1 MSSHSAALKHSV
13 ELSFDPVHYFPLL
26 GCGPLQSFGLL
37 VASVDAAPVKP
48 THMFEARWQ
57 AIVVSIRT
65 VAVASGTVLTL
76 LLQEFKFL

>member
-1 MSSHSAALKHSV
+1 
-13 ELSFDPVHYFPLL
+13 
-26 GCGPLQSFGLL
+26 
-37 VASVDAAPVKP
+37 
-48 THMFEARWQ
+48 MFEARWQ